1 MRHLLSSA
9 WLITFD
15 TVSFNSLFVK
25 HKLCFSLS
33 KYQPAGIGVPAAVF
47 PAFPGTFALHPQVLG
62 SLFREETV
70 LIDRDAGRHTPHLI
84 QHALFLRAIQRADTA
99 VLLHGNELEL
109 FNRSVAAVESDPE
122 NAGISCA
129 GTEEVVA
136 EAVEYGYTV
145 YILNILQNVRVG
157 SDDQVCA
164 RIDKR
169 LCLFDLPVF
178 RRRHEFRSP
187 VNKDDAEI
195 RLFLCLPDFLTEAV
209 HVQAAEYA
217 GTIFGRASCLRVLVP
232 LDLRRVEDRR
242 CHAVGNAVRSLL
254 RVFQVAART
263 NVRDLLF
270 IQRVKGVLHAVRAE
284 VIDVIVGI
292 ADPLSV

>member
-1 MRHLLSSA
+1 MTTGCFNSTFAILLPPYRFWSRNEEKPRLREDGEKIHNRRIHKTCHPCAHPHPRQAETLYALRHLLSSA

-47 PAFPGTFALHPQVLG
+47 PAFPGTFALHPQVPG

-164 RIDKR
+164 CIDKR
-169 LCLFDLPVF
+169 LCLFDLPGF
-178 RRRHEFRSP
+178 RSRHEFRSP

-195 RLFLCLPDFLTEAV
+195 RFFFGFPDSA
-209 HVQAAEYA
+209 
-217 GTIFGRASCLRVLVP
+217 
-232 LDLRRVEDRR
+232 
-242 CHAVGNAVRSLL
+242 RSPS
-254 RVFQVAART
+254 R
-263 NVRDLLF
+263 
-270 IQRVKGVLHAVRAE
+270 
-284 VIDVIVGI
+284 
-292 ADPLSV
+292 